1 MATRNTVTPSQSQ
14 GYTQHCITK
23 EYFYERLRALFSLPF
38 PLKAATCAEGGK
50 KVEIN
55 VVKKMEFF
63 KKKKS
68 GTSTD
73 VTCDMSLY
81 TDKPTT
87 SGAFT
92 EKATTC
98 DYSVARD
105 EASDMSVATD
115 KPTCDTSVLADKA
128 MACDALVQED
138 ASTETQTRTNY
149 DGQFE
154 ELHRLMSTD
163 VTCDMSVSTDK
174 PTTSDALF
182 TEKATTRDGSQ
193 RHVLNNEDEFLRVRH
208 DMMDALLKSNLF
220 L

>member
-1 MATRNTVTPSQSQ
+1 MVQLLLVVPLLLHSATTIVQLAGHSATRDTVTPSQSQ

-38 PLKAATCAEGGK
+38 PLKAPTCAEDCK

-63 KKKKS
+63 KKKKKS
-68 GTSTD
+68 GTSTN

-87 SGAFT
+87 SGVFT

-105 EASDMSVATD
+105 EASDMS
-115 KPTCDTSVLADKA
+115 
-128 MACDALVQED
+128 
-138 ASTETQTRTNY
+138 ASTDE
-149 DGQFE
+149 
-154 ELHRLMSTD
+154 
-163 VTCDMSVSTDK
+163 
-174 PTTSDALF
+174 PTTSGAF
-182 TEKATTRDGSQ
+182 TEKATTRDYSVARDEASDMSASTDKPTTSGAFTEKATTSDVSL
-193 RHVLNNEDEFLRVRH
+193 RHVPNNEDESLRVRH

-220 L
+220 V